1 MDVIGW
7 LQYWLLN
14 DSYKLIYILTL
25 ILVANVLDFII
36 GWVNARIN
44 PSVKFASSRAIF
56 GIARKI
62 VLFILLIM
70 FIPMALLV
78 PEPIGI
84 GALYVLYI
92 GYLVS
97 EVTSILGHLK
107 LTDDDKTVDTFID
120 FVSRL
125 TVKDKEKPSEEK
137 EEQKIIG

>member
-7 LQYWLLN
+7 LQFWLLN

-25 ILVANVLDFII
+25 ILVANILDFVI
-36 GWVNARIN
+36 GWVNAKFN
-44 PSVKFASSRAIF
+44 PNVKFASSRAIF

-62 VLFILLIM
+62 VLFILLIV

-107 LTDDDKTVDTFID
+107 LSEDDKTVDNFID
-120 FVSRL
+120 FINRL
-125 TVKDKEKPSEEK
+125 TSKEKITK
-137 EEQKIIG
+137 EDVKENERIG